1 MAKLLCILLTLAP
14 VFPKGVESDDGSR
27 IFGKVFEL
35 LGDSAGETKDS
46 ALCSA
51 VFYRTFQL
59 LPKVGSQLANIH
71 SVLG

>member
-1 MAKLLCILLTLAP
+1 MAKLLCILLALAP
-14 VFPKGVESDDGSR
+14 VFPKGVESDESR

-46 ALCSA
+46 ALCLA

-59 LPKVGSQLANIH
+59 FPKVGAQLNITRY
-71 SVLG
+71 VFG